1 MLLIKKKQFQFW
13 KLAALLENATPLA
26 EKQKKKVQQGGKR
39 ENERRRDRNG

>member
-13 KLAALLENATPLA
+13 KLAALFENATPLA

-39 ENERRRDRNG
+39 ENERRRDRER